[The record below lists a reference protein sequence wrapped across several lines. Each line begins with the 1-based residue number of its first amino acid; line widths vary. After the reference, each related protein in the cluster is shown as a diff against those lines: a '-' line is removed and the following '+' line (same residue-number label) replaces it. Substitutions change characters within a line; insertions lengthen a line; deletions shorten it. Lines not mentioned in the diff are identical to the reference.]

1 MKNIKIL
8 GADHL
13 AYMEELAIGNI
24 YRILISKRLLLR
36 PLFPMWGIL
45 FALFFTGNSTL
56 FAMVGIPIMIVYSVF
71 LVNLYPYW
79 HACNISVRA
88 YAFFHAESILF
99 LLILSFFTSKLS
111 EVIYEFL
118 VL

>member
-45 FALFFTGNSTL
+45 FALFFTGNSTF

>member
-1 MKNIKIL
+1 MKNLKIL

-13 AYMEELAIGNI
+13 AYMAELATGQI

-36 PLFPMWGIL
+36 PLFPMWSIF
-45 FALFFTGNSTL
+45 FALFFIGNSTL

-71 LVNLYPYW
+71 LINLYPYW

-88 YAFFHAESILF
+88 YVFFHTESILF
-99 LLILSFFTSKLS
+99 LLITAKLL

>member
-1 MKNIKIL
+1 MKNLKIL

-45 FALFFTGNSTL
+45 FALFFNGNSTL

>member
-8 GADHL
+8 GADHV

>member
-99 LLILSFFTSKLS
+99 LLILSFFASKLS

>member
-1 MKNIKIL
+1 MKNLKIL

>member
-1 MKNIKIL
+1 MKNLKIL

-36 PLFPMWGIL
+36 PLFPMWGIF

>member
-24 YRILISKRLLLR
+24 DRILISKRLLLR